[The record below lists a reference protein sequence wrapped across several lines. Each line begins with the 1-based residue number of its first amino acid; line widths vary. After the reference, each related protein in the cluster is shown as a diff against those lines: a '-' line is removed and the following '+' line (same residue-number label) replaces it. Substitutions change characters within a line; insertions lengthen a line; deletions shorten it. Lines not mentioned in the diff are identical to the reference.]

1 MIQRWINEELMTNQ
15 KIEWNRLGE
24 VSNFS
29 WQHNNAQTIQRLNKL
44 PFQATLQNCFE
55 RFQCTQCDLKLSIST
70 LDRGWH
76 C

>member
-44 PFQATLQNCFE
+44 PFQATLQNCF
-55 RFQCTQCDLKLSIST
+55 KKISMHT
-70 LDRGWH
+70 MWLENIH
-76 C
+76 KVL